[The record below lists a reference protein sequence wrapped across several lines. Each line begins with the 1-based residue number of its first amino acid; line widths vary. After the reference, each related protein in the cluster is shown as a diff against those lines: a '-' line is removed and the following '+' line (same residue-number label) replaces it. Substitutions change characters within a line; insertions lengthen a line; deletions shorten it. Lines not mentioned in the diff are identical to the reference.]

1 MALGELQILGA
12 CPLDCP
18 DTCSWVVTVRDGEA
32 VKMRGNPDHP
42 YTRGALCVK
51 VNRYLEHT
59 RAADRI
65 LRPMRR
71 TGPKGSGR
79 FEPISWDEAL
89 EEISV
94 RLRGIV
100 EEHGGQA
107 IWPYLGTG
115 TLGYVQGSEGIAGR
129 RFWNVLGASKH
140 FLNICSTAG
149 NVGLRHVNGTP
160 GGMDPETFA
169 LSRLIL
175 LWGTNTLTSG
185 HHLWK
190 FIQDARAAGAY
201 VVAIDPIRTRTAEQA
216 DEHLPIRPGT
226 DAALALGLMNVI
238 LSEGME
244 DHDYLDRHTSG
255 WADFRAEILRCPPEL
270 AAKIT
275 GLPERDIRAL
285 GVRLAHTRPTGI
297 RATMGIQRH
306 AGGGAALRAIAA
318 IPGVTGDWRHP
329 GGGVAYSTS
338 GHIHLNI
345 DTRDDLL
352 AEPVRQLT
360 MTRLAEGLDESVKC
374 LWVYAANPMGS
385 TADQNRIRE
394 RLLREDLFTV
404 VMEQFPTDTVD
415 YADIVLPATMQIE
428 HVDLHAGYGH
438 MYLMWNE
445 PAVEPPGECLS
456 TTETFRRLARHMGL
470 TEPSLYDSDL
480 ELAEQLLTSGHP
492 SLEGVTVDR
501 LRKEGWVRLNVPQPF
516 VPFADGFPTPS
527 GRLEF
532 GTGPAYV
539 PPHTASAGN
548 GPYPLALITPA
559 AHTFLN
565 TTFGNNP
572 ELLRRSKG
580 PRILINPED
589 AARRGLSD
597 GGRARVFNDHG
608 EFEAV
613 AEISDRV
620 RPGVVASTKGHW
632 RKLSAGGATVN
643 AVVGERDADMG
654 RGAVYHD
661 NLVEVA
667 PASGATDPTG
677 PRAFRDEP
685 LPPDLRPS

>member
-1 MALGELQILGA
+1 MPGAAKVGGMSQGELQVLGA

-18 DTCSWVVTVRDGEA
+18 DACSWVVTVRDGKA

-59 RAADRI
+59 RAPDRI
-65 LRPMRR
+65 LHPMRR
-71 TGPKGSGR
+71 VGPKGSGR
-79 FEPISWDEAL
+79 FERISWEEAL

-100 EEHGGQA
+100 DEHGGEA

-115 TLGYVQGSEGIAGR
+115 TLGYIQGSEGAAGR

-149 NVGLRHVNGTP
+149 NVGLTRTNGTA

-190 FIQDARAAGAY
+190 FIQDARAAGAH

-226 DAALALGLMNVI
+226 DAALALGLMNVV
-238 LSEGME
+238 LSEGAE
-244 DHDYLDRHTSG
+244 DRDYLENHTSG
-255 WADFRAEILRCPPEL
+255 WAGFREEILRHPPERV
-270 AAKIT
+270 AEIT
-275 GLPERDIRAL
+275 GLAEADIRAL
-285 GVRLAHTRPTGI
+285 GLRLAHTRPTGI
-297 RATMGIQRH
+297 RATMGVQRH
-306 AGGGAALRAIAA
+306 AGGGTAMRTIAA

-329 GGGVAYSTS
+329 GGGVAYSTTAY
-338 GHIHLNI
+338 IHLNI
-345 DTRDDLL
+345 DTREDLL

-385 TADQNRIRE
+385 TSDQNRIRE
-394 RLLREDLFTV
+394 KLLREDLFTV

-415 YADIVLPATMQIE
+415 YADIVLPATMQTE
-428 HVDLHAGYGH
+428 HTDLHAGYGH

-456 TTETFRRLARHMGL
+456 TMETFRRLARHMGL

-480 ELAEQLLTSGHP
+480 ELAEQLLSSGHP
-492 SLEGVTVDR
+492 SLEGITVDR
-501 LRKEGWVRLNVPQPF
+501 LRKEGWVRLSVPQPF

-532 GTGPAYV
+532 GSGPAYV
-539 PPHTASAGN
+539 PSHTASAERGA
-548 GPYPLALITPA
+548 YPLALITPA

-565 TTFGNNP
+565 TIFGNNA

-580 PRILINPED
+580 PRILVNPVD
-589 AARRGLSD
+589 AAQRGLAD
-597 GGRARVFNDHG
+597 GQRVRVFNAG
-608 EFEAV
+608 GGFEAV

-620 RPGVVASTKGHW
+620 QPGVVASTKGHW
-632 RKLSAGGATVN
+632 RKLSPGGATVN
-643 AVVGERDADMG
+643 AVVEERDADMG

-661 NLVEVA
+661 NLVELSPC
-667 PASGATDPTG
+667 PAESG
-677 PRAFRDEP
+677 
-685 LPPDLRPS
+685 